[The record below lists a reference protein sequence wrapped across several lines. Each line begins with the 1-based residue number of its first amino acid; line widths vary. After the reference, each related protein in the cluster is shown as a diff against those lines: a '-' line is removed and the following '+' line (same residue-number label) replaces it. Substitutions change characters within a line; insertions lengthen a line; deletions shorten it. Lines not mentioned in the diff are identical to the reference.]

1 MPRARLTKSV
11 IDALPAPPSELVYWD
26 ETLPGFGVK
35 VTPAGRKVFVVL
47 YRTAGA
53 GSRLRKYTIGPYGR
67 VTLHVARNEAQRV
80 LAARTEGR
88 DPAAEKREARRR
100 LGTDRVDDLVDAF
113 IKQHVSKRRSA
124 AEISR
129 ILKREIVDRWGAR
142 SVHHVTRR
150 DVIELVSEIVDRAP
164 VAANKTLQIAK
175 TFFNW
180 CVGKAI
186 IDRSPCE
193 GVKEP
198 TREIPRDRV
207 LNDDELARVIKA
219 ARQIEGPYGGIVE
232 VLALTAQRREEVA
245 QMTWDELDLQKQVW
259 EIPSTRTK
267 NGKPHIVHLSD
278 LAMRVLDAR
287 PRTGPYV
294 FGSGDKKFRSFGHA
308 KAKLDKKASVSRWR
322 LHDLRRTAVSGMARL
337 GVPPHVADK
346 ILNHTAGTISGV
358 AAVYQRHEFMA
369 ERKDA
374 LDAWARHLSSIVR
387 TTSLRGE
394 DRAAVS

>member
-1 MPRARLTKSV
+1 V
-11 IDALPAPPSELVYWD
+11 IDALPTPSSELVYWD

-88 DPAAEKREARRR
+88 DPATEKREARRR
-100 LGTDRVDDLVDAF
+100 LMTDRIDDLVDAF

-124 AEISR
+124 AEITR
-129 ILKREIVDRWGAR
+129 ILKREIAGRWGAR
-142 SVHHVTRR
+142 SVHDVTRR
-150 DVIELVSEIVDRAP
+150 DVIGLVSEIVDRAP

-245 QMTWDELDLQKQVW
+245 QITWDELDLQKQVW

-267 NGKPHIVHLSD
+267 NGKPHIVDLSD
-278 LAMRVLDAR
+278 LAIRVLDAR
-287 PRTGPYV
+287 PRTGPRV

-374 LDAWARHLSSIVR
+374 LDAWARHLSAIVR
-387 TTSLRGE
+387 TTTVRVE

>member
-1 MPRARLTKSV
+1 M
-11 IDALPAPPSELVYWD
+11 IDALPTPSSELVYWD

-88 DPAAEKREARRR
+88 DPATEKREARRR
-100 LGTDRVDDLVDAF
+100 LMTDRIDDLVDAF

-124 AEISR
+124 AEITR
-129 ILKREIVDRWGAR
+129 ILKREIAGRWGAR
-142 SVHHVTRR
+142 SVHDVTRR
-150 DVIELVSEIVDRAP
+150 DVIGLVSEIVDRAP

-245 QMTWDELDLQKQVW
+245 QITWDELDLQKQVW

-287 PRTGPYV
+287 PRTGPHV

-308 KAKLDKKASVSRWR
+308 KAKLDKKASVSRCR
-322 LHDLRRTAVSGMARL
+322 LHDLRRTVVSGMARL

-374 LDAWARHLSSIVR
+374 LDAWARHLSAIVR
-387 TTSLRGE
+387 TTTVRVE

>member
-1 MPRARLTKSV
+1 V
-11 IDALPAPPSELVYWD
+11 IDALPTPSSELVYWD

-88 DPAAEKREARRR
+88 DPATEKREARRR
-100 LGTDRVDDLVDAF
+100 LMTDRIDDLVDAF

-124 AEISR
+124 AEITR
-129 ILKREIVDRWGAR
+129 ILKREIAGRWGAR
-142 SVHHVTRR
+142 SVHDVTRR
-150 DVIELVSEIVDRAP
+150 DVIGLVSEIVDRAP

-193 GVKEP
+193 GFKEP

-245 QMTWDELDLQKQVW
+245 QITWDELDLQKQVW

-267 NGKPHIVHLSD
+267 NGKPHIVDLSD
-278 LAMRVLDAR
+278 LAIRVLDAR
-287 PRTGPYV
+287 PRTGPRV

-374 LDAWARHLSSIVR
+374 LDAWARHLSAIVR
-387 TTSLRGE
+387 TTTVRVE

>member
-1 MPRARLTKSV
+1 M
-11 IDALPAPPSELVYWD
+11 
-26 ETLPGFGVK
+26 
-35 VTPAGRKVFVVL
+35 
-47 YRTAGA
+47 
-53 GSRLRKYTIGPYGR
+53 
-67 VTLHVARNEAQRV
+67 
-80 LAARTEGR
+80 
-88 DPAAEKREARRR
+88 
-100 LGTDRVDDLVDAF
+100 
-113 IKQHVSKRRSA
+113 
-124 AEISR
+124 
-129 ILKREIVDRWGAR
+129 DRWGAR
-142 SVHHVTRR
+142 SVHDVTRR

-207 LNDDELARVIKA
+207 LSDDELARVIKA

-287 PRTGPYV
+287 PRTGPHV

-308 KAKLDKKASVSRWR
+308 KAKLDKKASVSRCR
-322 LHDLRRTAVSGMARL
+322 LHDLRRTVVSGMARL

-374 LDAWARHLSSIVR
+374 LDAWARHLSAIEYDSTR
-387 TTSLRGE
+387 
-394 DRAAVS
+394 

>member
-1 MPRARLTKSV
+1 M
-11 IDALPAPPSELVYWD
+11 IDALPTPSSELVYWD

-88 DPAAEKREARRR
+88 DPATEKREARRR
-100 LGTDRVDDLVDAF
+100 LMTDRIDDLVDAF

-124 AEISR
+124 AEITR
-129 ILKREIVDRWGAR
+129 ILKREIAGRWGAR
-142 SVHHVTRR
+142 SVHDVTRR
-150 DVIELVSEIVDRAP
+150 DVIGLVSEIVDRAP

-193 GVKEP
+193 GFKEP

-245 QMTWDELDLQKQVW
+245 QITWDELDLQKQVW

-267 NGKPHIVHLSD
+267 NGKPHIVDLSD
-278 LAMRVLDAR
+278 LAIRVLDAR
-287 PRTGPYV
+287 PRTGPRV

-374 LDAWARHLSSIVR
+374 LDAWARHLSAIVR
-387 TTSLRGE
+387 TTTVRVE

>member
-1 MPRARLTKSV
+1 M
-11 IDALPAPPSELVYWD
+11 IDALPTPSSELVYWD

-88 DPAAEKREARRR
+88 DPATEKREARRR
-100 LGTDRVDDLVDAF
+100 LMTDRIDDLVDAF

-124 AEISR
+124 AEITR
-129 ILKREIVDRWGAR
+129 ILKREIAGRWGAR
-142 SVHHVTRR
+142 SVHDVTRR
-150 DVIELVSEIVDRAP
+150 DVIGLVSEIVDRAP

-193 GVKEP
+193 GFKEP

-245 QMTWDELDLQKQVW
+245 QITWDELDLQKQVW

-267 NGKPHIVHLSD
+267 NGKPHIVDLSD
-278 LAMRVLDAR
+278 LAIRVLDAR
-287 PRTGPYV
+287 PRTGPRV

-322 LHDLRRTAVSGMARL
+322 LHDLRRTAVSGMAWL

-374 LDAWARHLSSIVR
+374 LDAWARHLSAIVR
-387 TTSLRGE
+387 TTTVRVE